1 MLFLFGT
8 VNKLLRLQRYYP
20 EHRPMRGAFAR
31 KPAAAGGVICDL
43 GRVSCVPTGVFCV
56 TNDQFRALE
65 DISGHRSPSNSKAGS
80 SKADDLLAA
89 AISAFAG
96 ITRPGRQDMQ
106 QLEDLAMPLLQC
118 ASTRGKRHA
127 ANALAQLED
136 APRRLILALADQPVE
151 ISAPILL
158 RSPLLRASDLIEI
171 IGRNGLA
178 HARAVARRQSGDV
191 LLQGVLRS
199 FADPVIDR
207 TLALQENLANMGAE
221 PLEKPVVPD
230 LSTAGTP
237 LMKEG
242 SSERLARALQQPFY
256 ETGAA
261 TGAQHL
267 IDTALLIDSQFFR
280 NALAD
285 ALDISFERADAIIGQ
300 WPDSHL
306 PIALKALG
314 LSPAECYLTMTA
326 ILGSID
332 TNRDSLREFVHIYR
346 SIDREKSMA
355 LVRRWKAEDMS
366 AMLRGKLREMAEA
379 EEDTPLVD
387 AANSD
392 HPSRQRL
399 AK

>member
-1 MLFLFGT
+1 M
-8 VNKLLRLQRYYP
+8 
-20 EHRPMRGAFAR
+20 
-31 KPAAAGGVICDL
+31 
-43 GRVSCVPTGVFCV
+43 
-56 TNDQFRALE
+56 TNEQFRALE
-65 DISGHRSPSNSKAGS
+65 DISGHRSPSNSKAGKA
-80 SKADDLLAA
+80 KADDLLAA

-106 QLEDLAMPLLQC
+106 QLEDLALPLLQC

-136 APRRLILALADQPVE
+136 APRRLILALADEPVE

-158 RSPLLRASDLIEI
+158 RSPLLRPADLIEI
-171 IGRNGLA
+171 IGKNGLA
-178 HARAVARRQSGDV
+178 HARAIARRQSGDA

-207 TLALQENLANMGAE
+207 TLTLQENLANIEAE
-221 PLEKPVVPD
+221 PLERPDVPD
-230 LSTAGTP
+230 LSAASTP
-237 LMKEG
+237 LMKED
-242 SSERLARALQQPFY
+242 SSERLARALQQPFF
-256 ETGAA
+256 EAGAITGS
-261 TGAQHL
+261 QHL

-285 ALDISFERADAIIGQ
+285 ALDLSFERSDAIIGQ

-314 LSPAECYLTMTA
+314 LSPAECYLVMTA
-326 ILGSID
+326 ILGPID

-346 SIDREKSMA
+346 SIDREKAMA

-366 AMLRGKLREMAEA
+366 AMLRGKLREMAES
-379 EEDTPLVD
+379 EDDTPLVD

-392 HPSRQRL
+392 HQSLQRSV
-399 AK
+399 K